1 MFSSIYDKIVSILE
15 LIVIGAGTAALLAI
29 TAGW

>member
-15 LIVIGAGTAALLAI
+15 LIVTGAGAAALLAI
-29 TAGW
+29 AAAS